1 MVWNQDKNI
10 NRLIFQSIGKIEIK
24 FHEYLPEFWYA
35 KVTYCNTY

>member
-10 NRLIFQSIGKIEIK
+10 NRLIFQSICKTEIK
-24 FHEYLPEFWYA
+24 IHEYLPEFWYA